1 MLLAAKETQPLP
13 WLTQHQQDFATA
25 IAADRCPH
33 ALLIYGSYGT
43 GRRQLA
49 RYLAEQVLE
58 KPLDQ
63 NNQHPDYREIVPGAD
78 MPDAE
83 SKSGPKPKKS
93 ISVDQVRDLTRFMQ
107 LTSHQRG
114 YKVAAV
120 FPADKLTNNAAN
132 SFLKTLE
139 EPPSRTLIIL
149 VCERITSLPATVAS
163 RCQHIRVAAPTQ
175 ELGVQ
180 WLQQQNPDMD
190 WAGLLEFCGHAPLF
204 ARELEQGGFMD
215 IARQYAKDL
224 NAIQRCQADPVA
236 VARKWAKTD
245 IGLCLRWLYAQ
256 AAKVMRQQADGGNA
270 NQSTEACYVYLRELN
285 NLKRMQNGGVN
296 MDLNLA
302 RLLFAWYGG
311 FTGLR

>member
-1 MLLAAKETQPLP
+1 MSLLAKEQQPLP

-49 RYLAEQVLE
+49 RCLAEQVLGT
-58 KPLDQ
+58 PLDQ
-63 NNQHPDYREIVPGAD
+63 NSQHPDFREIVPPAD
-78 MPDAE
+78 MPDAD
-83 SKSGPKPKKS
+83 SKSSPKPKKS
-93 ISVDQVRDLTRFMQ
+93 ISVDQIRDLGRFMQ

-114 YKVAAV
+114 YKVAVV

-149 VCERITSLPATVAS
+149 VCEAITSLPATVAS
-163 RCQHIRVAAPTQ
+163 RCQHIRVVAPTQ
-175 ELGVQ
+175 EIGVQ
-180 WLQQQNPDMD
+180 WLMQHNPDIN
-190 WAGLLEFCGHAPLF
+190 WAGLLEFCGYAPLF

-224 NAIQRCQADPVA
+224 NALQRCQADPVA

-245 IGLCLRWLYAQ
+245 TALCLRWLYAQ

-270 NQSTEACYVYLRELN
+270 NQSTETCYQYLRELN
-285 NLKRMQNGGVN
+285 TLKRMQNGGLN

-302 RLLFAWYGG
+302 RLLLAWYGG
-311 FTGLR
+311 FTGLQ